1 MTKVITGFLILMISH
16 TVFGQKKGEKAAV
29 PWLTVLQAQTKW
41 DAEKRPVLVDVYTEW
56 CVYCK
61 VMDKTIWANP
71 QVAAY
76 VKQYFYPIKFNAE
89 SKEPASWMGKTYEFK
104 PAYKVHLLAAEWL
117 LGNMVYPSTVI
128 LPPNSGEPVIIP
140 GVIELKEL
148 ETILH
153 YFGEDHYRNTAWK
166 DYKSTYKPGWK

>member
-1 MTKVITGFLILMISH
+1 MTKVITGLLILIFSQ
-16 TVFGQKKGEKAAV
+16 TVIGQKKVEKAVV
-29 PWLTVLQAQTKW
+29 PWLTVSQAQTKW
-41 DAEKRPVLVDVYTEW
+41 DAEKRPVLVDVYTDW

-61 VMDKTIWANP
+61 VMDKTIWGNP

-104 PAYKVHLLAAEWL
+104 PAYKVHMLAAKWL

-128 LPPNSGEPVIIP
+128 LLPNGGEPVIIT

-166 DYKSTYKPGWK
+166 DYKTSYKPGWK

>member
-1 MTKVITGFLILMISH
+1 MIKVITTFLL
-16 TVFGQKKGEKAAV
+16 TVLSLVAFSQKKAEKAMV
-29 PWLTVLQAQTKW
+29 PWLSVKDAQTQW
-41 DAEKRPVLVDVYTEW
+41 DAEKRPVLVDVYTDW

-71 QVAAY
+71 DVVNY
-76 VKQYFYPIKFNAE
+76 VKQHFYPIKFNAE
-89 SKEPASWMGKTYEFK
+89 NKEPATWMGKTYEFK
-104 PAYKVHLLAAEWL
+104 PTYKVHMLAAEWL

-128 LPPNSGEPVIIP
+128 LPPNGGEPVIIP

-153 YFGEDHYRNTAWK
+153 YFGEDHYRNTAWNT
-166 DYKSTYKPGWK
+166 YKASYKPGWK